1 MHRIMKL
8 LAGVLVISV
17 LGASV
22 LAGQNP
28 PIFSATSRLK
38 VLYASV
44 LDKHKNSISSLT
56 ADNFKVFEDNV
67 EQKLKDF
74 KREDVPVSI
83 GIVVDN
89 SGSMREKRLR
99 VAAAA
104 LTFVKTSNPQ
114 DEVFI
119 VNFNEDYYLDRD
131 FTSNPDDLKDALEKI
146 DSRGGTALYD
156 TMIASL
162 DHLTDRGAK
171 AKKVLL
177 VITDG
182 VDNESRSTLE
192 QAVRAAHDSEAV
204 IYTVGLLSD
213 ERGRD
218 LKRAKKALETI
229 SEASGGY
236 AFFPG
241 SVNEVEAIATK
252 IAHDIRNQYL
262 LAYVPTNSAEDGQFR
277 SIRVIAEAKGL
288 DKLTVRT
295 QTGYYSGGK
304 KTAPPGSKPTTGKPT
319 GKSK

>member
-1 MHRIMKL
+1 MKPKIF
-8 LAGVLVISV
+8 LAGLLVV
-17 LGASV
+17 AVTG
-22 LAGQNP
+22 AGQNP
-28 PIFSATSRLK
+28 ATFTSLTQLK
-38 VLYASV
+38 VLYATV
-44 LDKHKNSISSLT
+44 MDKHKNSVTNLKGE
-56 ADNFKVFEDNV
+56 NFKVFEDNV

-89 SGSMREKRLR
+89 SGSMREKRPR

-146 DSRGGTALYD
+146 DSRGGTAFYD
-156 TMIASL
+156 SLIASL
-162 DHLTDRGAK
+162 DHLTDRGQK

-177 VITDG
+177 VVTDG
-182 VDNESRSTLE
+182 VDNSSRSTLE

-204 IYTVGLLSD
+204 IYTIGLLSD

-218 LKRAKKALETI
+218 LKRAKHALETI
-229 SEASGGY
+229 SEASGGA

-241 SVNEVEAIATK
+241 SVNEVEDIAGK

-262 LAYVPTNSAEDGQFR
+262 LSYVPSNMVDDGHFR
-277 SIRVIAEAKGL
+277 AIRVVAEARGL

-295 QTGYYSGGK
+295 QTGYYSSGK
-304 KTAPPGSKPTTGKPT
+304 KPAASSKTGK
-319 GKSK
+319 